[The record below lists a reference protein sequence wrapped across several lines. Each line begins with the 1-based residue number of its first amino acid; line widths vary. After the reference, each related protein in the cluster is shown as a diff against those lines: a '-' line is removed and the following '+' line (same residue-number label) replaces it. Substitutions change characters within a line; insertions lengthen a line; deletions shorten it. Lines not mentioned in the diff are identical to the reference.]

1 MYKRSFDDF
10 GCELT
15 KEEQQEIDEIAKAT
29 VEDVMPRVKK
39 RPGRPKKS
47 EAAADSKFKV
57 KPAESKKDPEPEKAE
72 EVPEENPAEPSKDL
86 NTFTTRILPIEVRN
100 AIEEKMEI
108 YEKTIKSYEQEIDT
122 LKDRI
127 KSTEGKYI
135 VLANYLTGAR
145 SNAHDEGKDLQAA
158 AAGETARIDA

>member
-1 MYKRSFDDF
+1 MRRRRDEFD
-10 GCELT
+10 ELT
-15 KEEQQEIDEIAKAT
+15 QEEIDKIAEAAA
-29 VEDVMPRVKK
+29 DDIFPRVKK

-47 EAAADSKFKV
+47 EAAADGKFTV
-57 KPAESKKDPEPEKAE
+57 KPAEKAE
-72 EVPEENPAEPSKDL
+72 PKQDPVGDPGEPAKEL

-158 AAGETARIDA
+158 AAGETARIET

>member
-1 MYKRSFDDF
+1 MHKRRFDEY
-10 GCELT
+10 GLELT

-47 EAAADSKFKV
+47 EAAADGKFKV
-57 KPAESKKDPEPEKAE
+57 KPAESKKDPEPEKVE
-72 EVPEENPAEPSKDL
+72 VVPEESPEEPQKDL

-108 YEKTIKSYEQEIDT
+108 YEKTIKSYEDEIGT

-127 KSTEGKYI
+127 KTTEGKYL
-135 VLANYLTGAR
+135 VLANYLTGAK
-145 SNAHDEGKDLQAA
+145 AHNEGKEPQAA
-158 AAGETARIDA
+158 AGGETARIDA